1 MEKSENIE
9 FYKVGNLNKSFF
21 KLIPYSIDSSY
32 QKTNFHVKINK
43 RSEKI
48 RSEKIRS
55 DEKDHL
61 LSDDQFM
68 MGSGHNDQIINKIKK
83 KYPIIEK
90 KFSTIKY
97 FDFLIEKIP
106 KLSLKQKK
114 ILFEKFKNLKSRKK
128 ELFFY
133 FDKKKLILLF
143 QKYIFRNGISLIK
156 SLLTHNLTKIKNKK
170 KILKFHNLLFKPN

>member
-1 MEKSENIE
+1 MEQSENIE
-9 FYKVGNLNKSFF
+9 FYKVGNFNKSFF
-21 KLIPYSIDSSY
+21 KLIPYSIDSSH

-43 RSEKI
+43 RSEK
-48 RSEKIRS
+48 SRS

-61 LSDDQFM
+61 FSDNQFM
-68 MGSGHNDQIINKIKK
+68 MGSADNDQIIKKIKK
-83 KYPIIEK
+83 KYPIREK

-97 FDFLIEKIP
+97 FDFLIKKIP

>member
-1 MEKSENIE
+1 MEQSENIE
-9 FYKVGNLNKSFF
+9 FYKVGNFNKSFF
-21 KLIPYSIDSSY
+21 KLIPYSIDSSH

-43 RSEKI
+43 RSEK
-48 RSEKIRS
+48 SRS

-61 LSDDQFM
+61 FSDNQFM
-68 MGSGHNDQIINKIKK
+68 MGSGDNDQIIKKIKK
-83 KYPIIEK
+83 KYPIREK

-97 FDFLIEKIP
+97 FDFLIKKIP

-143 QKYIFRNGISLIK
+143 EKYIFRNGLSIIK
-156 SLLTHNLTKIKNKK
+156 SLLTHNLTKIKD
-170 KILKFHNLLFKPN
+170 KIFFLKFHNLLFKPN

>member
-1 MEKSENIE
+1 MEQSENIE
-9 FYKVGNLNKSFF
+9 FYKVGNFNKSFF
-21 KLIPYSIDSSY
+21 KLIPYSIDSSH

-43 RSEKI
+43 RSEK
-48 RSEKIRS
+48 SRS

-61 LSDDQFM
+61 FSDNKFM
-68 MGSGHNDQIINKIKK
+68 MGSADNDQIIKKIQK
-83 KYPIIEK
+83 KYPIREK

-97 FDFLIEKIP
+97 FDFLIKKIP

-143 QKYIFRNGISLIK
+143 EKYIFRNGLSIIK

>member
-1 MEKSENIE
+1 MEQSENIE
-9 FYKVGNLNKSFF
+9 FYKVGNFNKSFF
-21 KLIPYSIDSSY
+21 KLIPYSIDSSH

-43 RSEKI
+43 RSEK
-48 RSEKIRS
+48 SRS

-61 LSDDQFM
+61 FSDNQFM
-68 MGSGHNDQIINKIKK
+68 MGSADNDQIIKKIKK
-83 KYPIIEK
+83 KYPIREK

-97 FDFLIEKIP
+97 FDFLIKKIP

-156 SLLTHNLTKIKNKK
+156 SLLTHNLTKIKKNKK
-170 KILKFHNLLFKPN
+170 FKIS

>member
-1 MEKSENIE
+1 MEQSENIE
-9 FYKVGNLNKSFF
+9 FYKVGNFNKSFF
-21 KLIPYSIDSSY
+21 KLIPYSIDSSH

-43 RSEKI
+43 RSEK
-48 RSEKIRS
+48 SRS

-61 LSDDQFM
+61 FSDNKFM
-68 MGSGHNDQIINKIKK
+68 MGSADNDQIIKKIKK
-83 KYPIIEK
+83 KYPIREK

-97 FDFLIEKIP
+97 FDFLIKKIP

-143 QKYIFRNGISLIK
+143 EKYIFRNGLSIIK

>member
-1 MEKSENIE
+1 MEQSENIE
-9 FYKVGNLNKSFF
+9 FYKVANFNKSFF
-21 KLIPYSIDSSY
+21 KLIPYSIDSSH

-43 RSEKI
+43 RSEK
-48 RSEKIRS
+48 SRS

-61 LSDDQFM
+61 FSDNQFM
-68 MGSGHNDQIINKIKK
+68 MGSADNDQIIKKIKK
-83 KYPIIEK
+83 KYPIREK

-97 FDFLIEKIP
+97 FDFLIKKIP

-143 QKYIFRNGISLIK
+143 EKYIFRNGLSIIK

-170 KILKFHNLLFKPN
+170 KILKFHNLLFNPN

>member
-1 MEKSENIE
+1 M
-9 FYKVGNLNKSFF
+9 G
-21 KLIPYSIDSSY
+21 IPYSIDSSH

-43 RSEKI
+43 RSEK
-48 RSEKIRS
+48 SRS

-61 LSDDQFM
+61 FSDNKFM
-68 MGSGHNDQIINKIKK
+68 GGSADNDQIIKKIKK
-83 KYPIIEK
+83 NIQSEK
-90 KFSTIKY
+90 RNFQLLNILI
-97 FDFLIEKIP
+97 FLIKKIP

-143 QKYIFRNGISLIK
+143 EKYIFRNGLSIIK

-170 KILKFHNLLFKPN
+170 KFLKFHNLLFKPN

>member
-1 MEKSENIE
+1 MEKSEKIE

-21 KLIPYSIDSSY
+21 KLIPYSIESSD

-55 DEKDHL
+55 EKIRSDEKDHL
-61 LSDDQFM
+61 LSDNQFM
-68 MGSGHNDQIINKIKK
+68 MGSGDNDQIIKKIKK
-83 KYPIIEK
+83 KY
-90 KFSTIKY
+90 STIKY

-114 ILFEKFKNLKSRKK
+114 ILFQKFKNLKSRKK

-143 QKYIFRNGISLIK
+143 QKYIFRNGISIIK
-156 SLLTHNLTKIKNKK
+156 SLLTHNLTKIKNKN
-170 KILKFHNLLFKPN
+170 KILKFHNLLFNPN